1 VIIRLPRAGFVA
13 AALGL
18 LLATGVVGCAPAV
31 TSPTSAAQMTPVT
44 SPVIGRVI
52 AIDSE
57 GLTKV
62 RGFTLRTAAG
72 MEIPFVIGVLE
83 NGAAFPPGHLAEHMA
98 TASEVRAWYRD
109 AGGQRVVYRLEDADG
124 G

>member
-1 VIIRLPRAGFVA
+1 MRLPRAGFVA

-18 LLATGVVGCAPAV
+18 LLATGVIACAPSV
-31 TSPTSAAQMTPVT
+31 TTPTVATPVT
-44 SPVIGRVI
+44 SPVTGRVI

-62 RGFTLRTAAG
+62 RGFTLRTDAG
-72 MEIPFVIGVLE
+72 AEVPFVIGELE
-83 NGAAFPPGHLAEHMA
+83 NGADFPPGHLAEHMA

>member
-1 VIIRLPRAGFVA
+1 VIIRLPRAGVVA

-18 LLATGVVGCAPAV
+18 LLATGVVGCAPSLP
-31 TSPTSAAQMTPVT
+31 SPTAAATATVA

-52 AIDSE
+52 AIDAE

-62 RGFTLRTAAG
+62 RGFTLRTSAG
-72 MEIPFVIGVLE
+72 NEIPLVIGVLE
-83 NGAAFPPGHLAEHMA
+83 NGAEFPPGHLAEHMA